1 MARVTIYGT
10 EVANPPAHLRW
21 KMAYEITE
29 TSDTYSVSL
38 VGILQ
43 TGSTSGNIYDTTNAY
58 LNATGKNQT
67 PWSENGKKDNLRF
80 LYAADWGDTTIFSSR
95 IISWNKT
102 HSTQSVSISLTSKGV
117 RISNASVSKSFTIPA
132 KPSYVITYNANGGTG
147 APGGQT
153 KWYGE
158 DINLQAGKPTRTGY
172 AFKNWNTKKD
182 GTGTNYNPSQKY
194 STNAG
199 LTLYAIWKP
208 LNEITIYDENGQ
220 PHTGRVMLY
229 DENGKLHECI
239 ISVYDANGNIKYPK
253 G

>member
-1 MARVTIYGT
+1 MARVTGSRGLFWSRGGAVIQGY
-10 EVANPPAHLRW
+10 LFID
-21 KMAYEITE
+21 Y
-29 TSDTYSVSL
+29 
-38 VGILQ
+38 
-43 TGSTSGNIYDTTNAY
+43 STSQTDTQYKITTSAGIVLDQNGPGVAY
-58 LNATGKNQT
+58 FSMSGARTEAEKQFAFSGSN
-67 PWSENGKKDNLRF
+67 
-80 LYAADWGDTTIFSSR
+80 TTIVIFSSKTTT
-95 IISWNKT
+95 INKT
-102 HSTQSVSISLTSKGV
+102 KSTQTIKINENVKIASGAVPAGTTTPSSAVLSVNV
-117 RISNASVSKSFTIPA
+117 PA
-132 KPSYVITYNANGGTG
+132 KPSYAIKYNANDGTG

-158 DINLQAGKPTRTGY
+158 DINLQARKPTRIGY

-194 STNAG
+194 STNSA

-239 ISVYDANGNIKYPK
+239 ISVYDANGNRKYPK

>member
-1 MARVTIYGT
+1 MAKATIYGT

-29 TSDTYSVSL
+29 TSATYSVSL

-43 TGSTSGNIYDTTNAY
+43 TGSTSGFLYDTTNAY

-67 PWSENGKKDNLRF
+67 SWSENGKKKNLRF
-80 LYAADWGDTTIFSSR
+80 PYSADWVDTTIFSSR

-132 KPSYVITYNANGGTG
+132 KPSYAITYNANGGTG
-147 APGGQT
+147 APTGQT

-158 DINLQAGKPTRTGY
+158 DINLQAGIPTRAGY
-172 AFKNWNTKKD
+172 KFICWNTKQD

-194 STNAG
+194 SANSAV
-199 LTLYAIWKP
+199 TLYAKWRA
-208 LNEITIYDENGQ
+208 LNKITVYDTDGNPHTGKLMFYDANGQLHNCEISIYDENGNRHQ
-220 PHTGRVMLY
+220 PT
-229 DENGKLHECI
+229 
-239 ISVYDANGNIKYPK
+239 
-253 G
+253 